1 VRKQKDLVF
10 INIQSENSLETDQI
24 ITSRKDIPRDVLRR
38 ITHGASLHCCGE
50 YVSAP
55 MQARKDFMASS
66 VEVLGEC
73 SPESY
78 PFKNN
83 VRHSL
88 EYLRQFT
95 HLRTRSKLFA
105 AIMRVRSAATLHIL
119 NHFTTQGY
127 TLIHTP
133 ILTSCDCEGAGEVF
147 SAETR
152 EEGNEKFFNTPVNLT
167 VSGQLHAEAAAAGL
181 KRVFTFGPTF
191 RSDKSHTRRHL
202 AEFYMLEA
210 EVCFTQDLDDVISPV
225 STLYRDLSRTLLNT
239 CHKDIEFIHTSVG
252 SREYVVN
259 SSSSNYFLLYYYHFL
274 LYYYHFLLQH
284 WLYAL
289 HFCLLF
295 ISHRTT

>member
-147 SAETR
+147 SAE
-152 EEGNEKFFNTPVNLT
+152 V
-167 VSGQLHAEAAAAGL
+167 
-181 KRVFTFGPTF
+181 
-191 RSDKSHTRRHL
+191 KS
-202 AEFYMLEA
+202 
-210 EVCFTQDLDDVISPV
+210 
-225 STLYRDLSRTLLNT
+225 
-239 CHKDIEFIHTSVG
+239 
-252 SREYVVN
+252 
-259 SSSSNYFLLYYYHFL
+259 
-274 LYYYHFLLQH
+274 
-284 WLYAL
+284 
-289 HFCLLF
+289 
-295 ISHRTT
+295 

>member
-1 VRKQKDLVF
+1 MCRGGMCAEGEYVQRGSMCRGRICAEGECVQREGVGERGSVCREERMEKCGGVSESICLCF
-10 INIQSENSLETDQI
+10 IH
-24 ITSRKDIPRDVLRR
+24 RLRR

-119 NHFTTQGY
+119 NHFT
-127 TLIHTP
+127 
-133 ILTSCDCEGAGEVF
+133 
-147 SAETR
+147 
-152 EEGNEKFFNTPVNLT
+152 
-167 VSGQLHAEAAAAGL
+167 VSY
-181 KRVFTFGPTF
+181 
-191 RSDKSHTRRHL
+191 SD
-202 AEFYMLEA
+202 
-210 EVCFTQDLDDVISPV
+210 
-225 STLYRDLSRTLLNT
+225 
-239 CHKDIEFIHTSVG
+239 
-252 SREYVVN
+252 
-259 SSSSNYFLLYYYHFL
+259 
-274 LYYYHFLLQH
+274 
-284 WLYAL
+284 
-289 HFCLLF
+289 
-295 ISHRTT
+295 